1 MHADGPY
8 FDVRMRQTIRN
19 LTINTVR
26 SHLRYELLQN
36 REEVEKWLLKYARDA
51 NKHTPVA
58 SAITTK
64 EVNARRQLPS
74 MGLTKY

>member
-1 MHADGPY
+1 MHSDGLY
-8 FDVRMRQTIRN
+8 LDVRMPKAVRN
-19 LTINTVR
+19 RTINTVR

-36 REEVEKWLLKYARDA
+36 REEVEKWLLNYARDA
-51 NKHTPVA
+51 NKHTPVG

-74 MGLTKY
+74 IGLTNP